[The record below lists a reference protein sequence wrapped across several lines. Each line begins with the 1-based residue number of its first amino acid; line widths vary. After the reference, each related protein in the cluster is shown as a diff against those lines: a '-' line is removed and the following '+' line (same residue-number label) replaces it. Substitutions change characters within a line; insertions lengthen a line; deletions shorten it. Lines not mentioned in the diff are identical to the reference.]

1 MLKKKKTI
9 TTRTST
15 SHKMIA
21 IKLDELKELVIKN
34 SNDIEGLKAQV
45 NMGKGG
51 IKAIFAIGSLVAI
64 ILGTGKFFKFWE

>member
-9 TTRTST
+9 ITRTST

-64 ILGTGKFFKFWE
+64 VLGTGKFFKFWE

>member
-9 TTRTST
+9 ITRTST

-51 IKAIFAIGSLVAI
+51 IRAIFAIASMLAI
-64 ILGTGKFFKFWE
+64 ILGLFKFFKLDI